1 MKNIEQQPRSW
12 ISFRVKPSEYELIK
26 EHFSR
31 STCRK
36 LSEYAR
42 KVLLNKPVTIRY
54 LNQSAEDF
62 LQVML
67 SIKREL
73 NAIGHNYNQVVKKLH
88 SLDHES
94 EVKRWLTEHETSYQA
109 ALQLQEKIFLKADQL
124 HRQWLSE

>member
-1 MKNIEQQPRSW
+1 MKNTEKQPRSW
-12 ISFRVKPSEYELIK
+12 ISFRVKPFEYEIIHQ
-26 EHFSR
+26 HFGR

-54 LNQSAEDF
+54 RNQSADDF
-62 LQVML
+62 LQVL
-67 SIKREL
+67 LDLKKEL

-88 SLDHES
+88 GLEHEP

-109 ALQLQEKIFLKADQL
+109 ALHLQEKLFLKADQIY
-124 HRQWLSE
+124 HQWLSE